1 MENSNTTLI
10 LLLKINSYKPLRIQ
24 RLGSITKVRM
34 LHLTNSAQNFKTS
47 KLLVNQ
53 LKRVTNS
60 EMSLMTGLESL
71 TSTSKKLV
79 RGWVQLLISQMT
91 KEIELL
97 KRFKSL
103 NPGAQRLEQPL
114 KALLNLLIFLTL
126 QPKLKI
132 NLPMLSLY
140 VTPSSILHHQRRR
153 RRRKRK
159 RRRKRR
165 KMIRKM
171 LR

>member
-1 MENSNTTLI
+1 
-10 LLLKINSYKPLRIQ
+10 
-24 RLGSITKVRM
+24 M

-103 NPGAQRLEQPL
+103 NPGA
-114 KALLNLLIFLTL
+114 
-126 QPKLKI
+126 
-132 NLPMLSLY
+132 
-140 VTPSSILHHQRRR
+140 
-153 RRRKRK
+153 
-159 RRRKRR
+159 
-165 KMIRKM
+165 
-171 LR
+171 